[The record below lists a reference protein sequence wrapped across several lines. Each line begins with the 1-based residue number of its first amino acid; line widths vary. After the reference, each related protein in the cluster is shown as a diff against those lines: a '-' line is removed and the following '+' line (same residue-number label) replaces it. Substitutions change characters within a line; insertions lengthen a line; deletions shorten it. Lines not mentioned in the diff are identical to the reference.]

1 MERLDKEI
9 IGYYASWQWYDRSKL
24 AKPENMDFRK
34 VTRVNF
40 AFFQI
45 DTSGNIWGT
54 DDWADPRV
62 LYGDVNMNA
71 GSCTEGAPGCK
82 CSWVKPEFKSCNY
95 HIEGMGLIS
104 RVHGAGKEIWPSI
117 GGWTLSDNFPAMA
130 KDPISRRNFAANCV
144 GLIKDYGFDGIDI
157 DWEYPGYAEHSGT
170 PDDIVSYPL
179 LLEELR
185 RALDELEEETGKHYG
200 ITSALPCGPTHLKN
214 INVPEL
220 SKYLSELNLMTY
232 DFHGAWDAY
241 TGVNSALYDSIHDPE
256 PGWSIDGC
264 VKNWAERGAPTEK
277 MNIGL
282 GFYGRSFLNAKALH
296 EPHGGTDDKTW
307 SVDEGTPQYF
317 NIMDQMKHMTYVWD
331 DESMTPIAFFD
342 SGGMVSYDDERSICE
357 KTAYAIDNDLHGFII
372 WELSGDVMKDLNTP
386 LLDMVNRKLVETH
399 IDCANPFGD
408 STTSTTSTE
417 TTTKTTIT
425 TTTTTTEN
433 VKETSTTTT
442 EKAEEISKAT
452 SAIGT
457 NSDAQEMP
465 AQTANELEEETHD
478 PGKRKP
484 VKKREKKP
492 DVPFRPPK
500 EEPEL

>member
-1 MERLDKEI
+1 MSNKIIGKNTIRRFATIVALLPLIIAASVQEGKNETSTVLLNQHHRMLPTGIQNICGASYMDSLNCGAPCPGGTNGECPDGQQCFAGVECPLQPTISPQPTRSPVRGFNIMERLDKEI

-130 KDPISRRNFAANCV
+130 KNPISRRNFAANCV

-357 KTAYAIDNDLHGFII
+357 KTAYAIDNDLHGYV
-372 WELSGDVMKDLNTP
+372 SQ
-386 LLDMVNRKLVETH
+386 
-399 IDCANPFGD
+399 
-408 STTSTTSTE
+408 
-417 TTTKTTIT
+417 
-425 TTTTTTEN
+425 
-433 VKETSTTTT
+433 
-442 EKAEEISKAT
+442 ISILHHVVA
-452 SAIGT
+452 S
-457 NSDAQEMP
+457 
-465 AQTANELEEETHD
+465 
-478 PGKRKP
+478 R
-484 VKKREKKP
+484 
-492 DVPFRPPK
+492 
-500 EEPEL
+500 

>member
-1 MERLDKEI
+1 MGTKIIVLALFSSMWMFVEGGSNVTSMYHEHYHRMLPKGIQNMCGGSYSDALGCGAPCPGGTNEECPAGQMCYAEIECPLPPTISPQPTRSPVKGFNVYDRLDKEI

-45 DTSGNIWGT
+45 DVDGNIWGT

-62 LYGDVNMNA
+62 LFGDVNNNA

-82 CSWVKPEFKSCNY
+82 CSWVKPTFKSCNY
-95 HIEGMGLIS
+95 HNEGMGLIS

-130 KDPISRRNFAANCV
+130 KNPSSRKKFADNCV

-179 LLEELR
+179 LMEELR
-185 RALDELEEETGKHYG
+185 NALDRLEEETGKHYG
-200 ITSALPCGPTHLKN
+200 ITAALPCGPSHLEN

-232 DFHGAWDAY
+232 DFHGAWDSFS
-241 TGVNSALYDSIHDPE
+241 GVNSPLYDSVHDPE
-256 PGWSIDGC
+256 PGWSVDGC
-264 VKNWAERGAPTEK
+264 VRNWSERGAPKEK

-296 EPHGGTDDKTW
+296 EPHGGADDKTW
-307 SVDEGTPQYF
+307 AVDEGTPQYF
-317 NIMDQMKHMTYVWD
+317 
-331 DESMTPIAFFD
+331 
-342 SGGMVSYDDERSICE
+342 VS
-357 KTAYAIDNDLHGFII
+357 T
-372 WELSGDVMKDLNTP
+372 
-386 LLDMVNRKLVETH
+386 
-399 IDCANPFGD
+399 
-408 STTSTTSTE
+408 
-417 TTTKTTIT
+417 
-425 TTTTTTEN
+425 
-433 VKETSTTTT
+433 
-442 EKAEEISKAT
+442 
-452 SAIGT
+452 
-457 NSDAQEMP
+457 
-465 AQTANELEEETHD
+465 
-478 PGKRKP
+478 
-484 VKKREKKP
+484 
-492 DVPFRPPK
+492 
-500 EEPEL
+500 